1 MLRRLFDLFIFSSVY
16 IALCAVMMV
25 YQTNHLLQLKYE
37 SQPYYL
43 FVFFSTLC
51 SYNLH
56 WYLTP
61 YVENE
66 IIRIKWTHQHKLM
79 HLVLSAVGLIFSLW
93 YFIQLNRYW
102 LWISIAVLLTFLYT
116 APKFPISFLRQ
127 LQKVAVGKTIYLAL
141 VWMYVTCCLPFI
153 LSQEPW
159 TTADTL
165 FCISRFFLIYLICIL
180 FDYRDRRNDKK
191 EGIHSM
197 ITYLNEWGINT
208 LFYSCL
214 VVFFL
219 STSALFYAGFSLAT
233 ALFLLM
239 PGTIILCLYS
249 TAKRNFSNYLYYFIL
264 DGLMM
269 FSALF
274 TSLPQ
279 ISYF

>member
-1 MLRRLFDLFIFSSVY
+1 MLRRVFDLFIFSSVY

-25 YQTNHLLQLKYE
+25 YQTNHLLQLEYE
-37 SQPYYL
+37 AHPYYL

-61 YVENE
+61 YAENE
-66 IIRIKWTHQHKLM
+66 IIRIKWTHQHKLL
-79 HLVLSAVGLIFSLW
+79 HLVLSAVGLVLSLW

-102 LWISIAVLLTFLYT
+102 LWISIAGLLTFLYT
-116 APKFPISFLRQ
+116 APKIPISFLRQ
-127 LQKVAVGKTIYLAL
+127 LQKIAVGKTIYLAF
-141 VWMYVTCCLPFI
+141 VWLYITSFLPLL
-153 LSQEPW
+153 LSEKLW
-159 TTADTL
+159 TVADIL
-165 FCISRFFLIYLICIL
+165 FCISRFFLIYPICIL

-191 EGIHSM
+191 EGIRSM
-197 ITYLNEWGINT
+197 ITYLNERGIDM

-214 VVFFL
+214 VVFFF

-239 PGTIILCLYS
+239 PGTIVLCLYGI
-249 TAKRNFSNYLYYFIL
+249 AKRNFSDYLYYFIL

-274 TSLPQ
+274 TSLAQ
-279 ISYF
+279 FDYF